1 MKIKEVKYTVEN
13 EGGEEVVVTLR
24 PQIAFRQTKQDLE
37 DLVLDFAA
45 ELFAKDSDTDV

>member
-1 MKIKEVKYTVEN
+1 MKIKEVKYTVED
-13 EGGEEVVVTLR
+13 GGKEVVVTLR

-45 ELFAKDSDTDV
+45 ELFAKDAESE